1 MGAPPMM
8 PPEGVS
14 GGDRAGA
21 RGSAAGSPAGDHSG
35 LFAVYGH
42 PEAVHIA
49 YQGLFALQ
57 HRGQQR
63 AGMAAW
69 GPGDDRFALLGGR
82 GLVTDVFSGEELA
95 DLALGPRG
103 TRSIVLG
110 LIQQAAEPVDRH
122 PLVVRCRDSHLAVAI
137 NGGLAGV
144 QGLRQRL
151 EAQGAVFRSGDA
163 AEIMAH
169 LAARAPGDGWPEAI
183 GHSLT
188 QVDGGMAAIYATPQG
203 ILGFRDRHGIR
214 PLLLGRLD
222 DAYLLVSESCAFDAV
237 GADTLQEVPAGHWL
251 WIDENG
257 LQWGQLPS
265 PEDTPQAFCIFELIY
280 LARADSRFSGRS
292 AYAIRQALGRQ
303 LAAEHTVD
311 ADVVLGVPDASLP
324 AAMGYSAATGIPF
337 ELGLVK
343 NRYVGR
349 TFIGPRGRYV
359 PAGVRWR
366 LNPIRDVVA
375 GRRVVL
381 VDDSIVRGS
390 TIRPL
395 VSAVRQAG
403 AAAVHLC
410 ITSPPFRHPCP
421 FGVDL
426 GRRGELLAAGRD
438 VEEMRR
444 LVGADSLYFLSL
456 KGMLAVTGQDENA
469 YCHGCFTGRF
479 PPVGL
484 GAEQAA
490 AAGDGNQEGDR
501 DPHD

>member
-1 MGAPPMM
+1 MGAPAVS
-8 PPEGVS
+8 PPAGGSGSARSGS
-14 GGDRAGA
+14 GGGA
-21 RGSAAGSPAGDHSG
+21 AGDHSG
-35 LFAVYGH
+35 LFAVFGH
-42 PEAVHIA
+42 PEGVHIA

-63 AGMAAW
+63 TGMAAW
-69 GPGDDRFALLGGR
+69 GPGDDQFARLGGR

-103 TRSIVLG
+103 ARTIVLG
-110 LIQQAAEPVDRH
+110 HVQQSTEPADRQ

-137 NGGLAGV
+137 NGALAGADA
-144 QGLRQRL
+144 LRQRL

-163 AEIMAH
+163 AEILAH
-169 LAARAPGDGWPEAI
+169 LAARAPGDGWPQAL

-188 QVDGGMAAIYATPQG
+188 QVDGGMAAVYATPQG

-214 PLLLGRLD
+214 PLVLGRLD
-222 DAYLLVSESCAFDAV
+222 QAYLLASESCAFDAV
-237 GADTLQEVPAGHWL
+237 GGDTLQEVPAGHWV
-251 WIDENG
+251 WIDDQG
-257 LQWGQLPS
+257 LQWGRLPS
-265 PEDTPQAFCIFELIY
+265 LENTPQAFCVFELIY
-280 LARADSRFSGRS
+280 LARADSLFGGRS
-292 AYAIRQALGRQ
+292 TYAIRQALGRQ
-303 LAAEHTVD
+303 LAQEHVVD

-395 VSAVRQAG
+395 VNAVRQAG
-403 AAAVHLC
+403 AAQVHLC

-421 FGVDL
+421 FGVDI
-426 GRRGELLAAGRD
+426 GRRGELMAAGRD

-479 PPVGL
+479 PPVG
-484 GAEQAA
+484 EQGP
-490 AAGDGNQEGDR
+490 AAGDGNREGDR